1 MAVSMEDLIREY
13 IPNASGLGLY
23 VQPQI
28 PADKL
33 SNAINDFAQGMRAS
47 EVIALYDATLMGS
60 AKDGA
65 LFGADRFIFQNTD
78 LDSPQI
84 IRYEDIVRVS
94 TKRRFLSGRKVL
106 LDVNQGRATVTL
118 KIDFSGKPK
127 AAQYVTRFLH
137 EAMMR
142 VISDTDDDDAES
154 GQTRPY
160 GTKTDAE
167 SVIAA
172 LDEQLAARK
181 LSLEDYE
188 RIVDLLEGQ

>member
-1 MAVSMEDLIREY
+1 MEDLIREF
-13 IPNASGLGLY
+13 IPNAAGLGLY

-28 PADKL
+28 PSDKL
-33 SNAINDFAQGMRAS
+33 RNAISDFAHGMNPD
-47 EVIALYDATLMGS
+47 EVVALYDATLMGS

-142 VISDTDDDDAES
+142 SISEGQDDAKMS
-154 GQTRPY
+154 AKKRSY

-167 SVIAA
+167 AVIGA
-172 LDEQLAARK
+172 LDVLHAEGK
-181 LSLEDYE
+181 LSLRDYE
-188 RIVDLLEGQ
+188 RLVDALEGNTA

>member
-1 MAVSMEDLIREY
+1 MEDLIKEF
-13 IPNASGLGLY
+13 IPNASGMGLY
-23 VQPQI
+23 VVPQI
-28 PADKL
+28 PDEKL
-33 SNAINDFAQGMRAS
+33 NNAIQDFAHGMNPS

-78 LDSPQI
+78 LESPQI

-142 VISDTDDDDAES
+142 AISDVHDEAVTSAKK
-154 GQTRPY
+154 RAY
-160 GTKTDAE
+160 GTKTDAD
-167 SVIAA
+167 SVISA
-172 LDEQLAARK
+172 LDELLAARK
-181 LSLEDYE
+181 LSLVDYE
-188 RIVDLLEGQ
+188 RLVDLLEGGED